1 MTTTHTGPGPETVDI
16 NFLKQEFNKFRAE
29 LSGMKEKLSGNAAE
43 TLDQISAYLNGDA
56 LASRLSALESKLE
69 HLGGKLKDTGKTAA
83 PSWSGSHRA
92 PVTSVAW
99 PSASACSPRSY
110 SAASLPC
117 PSPGARDLAKL
128 VPRSRWGGRG
138 GTGPHAS
145 PATGF
150 FVAAFTYG

>member
-69 HLGGKLKDTGKTAA
+69 HLGGKLKDTGKTAV
-83 PSWSGSHRA
+83 SQLEHEVTER
-92 PVTSVAW
+92 PVTSVAL
-99 PSASACSPRSY
+99 AFGIGLL
-110 SAASLPC
+110 AAQ
-117 PSPGARDLAKL
+117 
-128 VPRSRWGGRG
+128 
-138 GTGPHAS
+138 
-145 PATGF
+145 F
-150 FVAAFTYG
+150 FRRR